1 MIKPI
6 TIRKFVE
13 KKLKLLREIKTEKE
27 KIRQVILNK
36 LIHQKHD
43 HHCLAKPYDYVDN
56 NRRETMPPSLVYAW
70 IAKNRLL

>member
-27 KIRQVILNK
+27 RILQVI
-36 LIHQKHD
+36 
-43 HHCLAKPYDYVDN
+43 
-56 NRRETMPPSLVYAW
+56 
-70 IAKNRLL
+70 